1 MHEFLFSPFPLEEFK
16 QLIKDCIKEELN
28 QTQEAN
34 RPPQQDDSGHY
45 LTTEEAA
52 QFLKV
57 SLVSIHNWKK
67 EKGLMFYRVGR
78 SIRFK
83 KSDLIAF
90 TEKQRKRRA

>member
-1 MHEFLFSPFPLEEFK
+1 MTDFVLSPISLEDFK
-16 QLIKDCIKEELN
+16 QLVKNCV
-28 QTQEAN
+28 QEGLKAN
-34 RPPQQDDSGHY
+34 PEQPSHLPDEAHHY

-57 SLVSIHNWKK
+57 SLVSIHNWKRD
-67 EKGLMFYRVGR
+67 KGLLFYRIGR

-83 KSDLIAF
+83 KSDLVAF